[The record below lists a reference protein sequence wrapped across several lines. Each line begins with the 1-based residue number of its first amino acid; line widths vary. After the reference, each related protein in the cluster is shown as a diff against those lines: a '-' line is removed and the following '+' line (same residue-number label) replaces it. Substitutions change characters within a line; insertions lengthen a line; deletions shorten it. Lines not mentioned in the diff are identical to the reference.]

1 MVNNMKINLLLPLIS
16 FALSTYGQSQ
26 SYINEEN
33 STLKIGNQFI
43 ERTITIGNNK
53 AVTSELINKLSGKHY
68 SLSSNEFSLEIVFAG
83 FGPAP
88 GKNQNGENPS
98 SITANNFQFK
108 NYTILNDSEDSK
120 TLVLKYS
127 MSDYLYS
134 FNLNVYYKVLDSE
147 PYIRKW
153 IEISD
158 SSEGI
163 HFLNRL
169 NVEDFEF
176 IDPKFSH
183 GEFGQPVFN
192 NDIFLAVEYPAVE
205 NFIDGNHLKIGYIVG
220 EKITKNKII
229 SYPSIIGVSPTT
241 EKLEHRF
248 MSYVDSIKVKGTRPF
263 LLYNSWYDLRNPA
276 IAEGPESIMN
286 EKNVLERIE
295 SFKKYMYEKHDIR
308 LDAFV
313 LDDGWDN
320 YNSIWEID
328 TGHLPHKFTPFLNP
342 LKEMNTSLGI
352 WASPFCG
359 YSNRDMRVKWGSE
372 HGYEK
377 TGDFLCFAGKN
388 YKDQFEKKMIE
399 YTKEFN
405 MGYFKWDGFLLA
417 CNEPDHG
424 HLPGVYSRK
433 NLIATYIHM
442 MQSVRKI
449 NPEIFINITVGS
461 WLSPWWL
468 KYADCIWMQGED
480 YAYAEDVP
488 SSNPR
493 EKSITYRDAVLWDN
507 FQNQK
512 LLFPMS
518 SLMTHGIIKGRL
530 NFLGGKNEALD
541 SFTNEVMMYFGR
553 GVMMWELYVSPDLLS
568 DSEWDAI
575 SYSLKWAKHNKDIL
589 SRTKMILGNPL
600 KREPYGYVH
609 LTKDKGIILLRNPFV
624 DAKKVKFTL
633 DESIGE
639 MSIGKEYFVKLVY
652 PYQKV
657 MTEKFTYP
665 GKLTFNL
672 GSYEIALIELVPADK
687 IETNTPIG
695 VRYDVNGKGNIV
707 LYDEFGSKINYTLF
721 PQSEIKAIKLD
732 GESTN
737 ISIKNSENISVQGGN
752 LIGKFSVSV
761 PNNNHN
767 TKLSFLIEPE
777 GRLSDEKAPALQIMV
792 NGTAVQSTVEQ
803 ENGKWFWLTAPIQYG
818 ENEIQ
823 FELKFKEKNKSKIS
837 LWLMADQILGSSL
850 LNEKLKVDSEV
861 LPPKPYSSEVK
872 KFTLKIDSYTIQ

>member
-1 MVNNMKINLLLPLIS
+1 MKINLLLLLIS
-16 FALSTYGQSQ
+16 FAFSVYGQST
-26 SYINEEN
+26 SYIHEE
-33 STLKIGNQFI
+33 SSALKIGNQFV
-43 ERTITIGNNK
+43 ERTITIDNHK
-53 AVTSELINKLSGKHY
+53 AVTSEIINKLSGRHY
-68 SLSSNEFSLEIVFAG
+68 SVSSNEFSLEIVFAG
-83 FGPAP
+83 FGPAL
-88 GKNQNGENPS
+88 GKSQNGENPS
-98 SITANNFQFK
+98 SITANNFQF
-108 NYTILNDSEDSK
+108 NNSTIISNSKDSK

-134 FNLNVYYKVLDSE
+134 FKLNVYYKVRDDE

-163 HFLNRL
+163 HFLDRI

-176 IDPKFSH
+176 NDPKFSH

-205 NFIDGNHLKIGYIVG
+205 NLIDGKHVKIGYIVG
-220 EKITKNKII
+220 EKVSKNKII
-229 SYPSIIGVSPTT
+229 SYPSIIGVSPST
-241 EKLEHRF
+241 EKLEQKF

-276 IAEGPESIMN
+276 IAESPESIMN

-328 TGHLPHKFTPFLNP
+328 TRHLPNKFTPFLYP
-342 LKEMNTSLGI
+342 LKEMHTSLGI

-359 YSNRDMRVKWGSE
+359 YSNRDLRVKWGSE

-388 YKDQFEKKMIE
+388 YKVQFEKKMVE

-405 MGYFKWDGFLLA
+405 IGYFKWDGFLLA

-424 HLPGVYSRK
+424 HLPGVYSREE
-433 NLIATYIHM
+433 LISTYIHM

-449 NPEIFINITVGS
+449 NPDIFINITVGS

-468 KYADCIWMQGED
+468 QYADCIWMQGED

-488 SSNPR
+488 SMNPR
-493 EKSITYRDAVLWDN
+493 DKAITYRDAVLWDN

-512 LLFPMS
+512 LLFPIS

-541 SFTNEVMMYFGR
+541 SFSNEVMMYFGR

-568 DSEWDAI
+568 DAEWDAI
-575 SYSLKWAKHNKDIL
+575 SNSLKWVKANKDVL
-589 SRTKMILGNPL
+589 SRTKMILGDPL

-609 LTKDKGIILLRNPFV
+609 LTKEKGIVLLRNPYV
-624 DAKKVKFTL
+624 DAKEVTVKL
-633 DESIGE
+633 DQSIGE
-639 MSIGKEYFVKLVY
+639 MSTDEEYFVIIVY
-652 PYQKV
+652 PYNKV
-657 MTEKFTYP
+657 LTEKFSFP
-665 GKLTFNL
+665 GELTFNL
-672 GSYEIALIELVPADK
+672 GSYEIVLFELIPANQ
-687 IETNTPIG
+687 IQPGTPIG
-695 VRYDVNGKGNIV
+695 VRYDVNGNGNIV
-707 LYDEFGSKINYTLF
+707 LYEEFGSKINYTLF
-721 PQSEIKAIKLD
+721 PQNEIKAIKLD
-732 GESTN
+732 GEPEN
-737 ISIKNSENISVQGGN
+737 ISTKNIENISVKESN

-767 TKLSFLIEPE
+767 GKLAFLIEPE
-777 GRLSDEKAPALQIMV
+777 ERLLDEKTPTLQITV
-792 NGTAVQSTVEQ
+792 NGTTVQSTVEK
-803 ENGKWFWLTAPIQYG
+803 ENGRWFWLTAPIQGG

-823 FELKFKEKNKSKIS
+823 FELMFKEKNKYKIS
-837 LWLMADQILGSSL
+837 LWLMADQILESSL
-850 LNEKLKVDSEV
+850 LNEKISADSEV

-872 KFTLKIDSYTIQ
+872 KVTLKINSYIIQ